1 MRQKEIKN
9 NLPKNDEQEENA
21 KSARKEEED
30 SQMLEVA
37 LAPISR
43 MNQEEVLC
51 ILTFSEDEVV
61 KLQAK
66 QRKI

>member
-9 NLPKNDEQEENA
+9 YLPKNDEQEENA
-21 KSARKEEED
+21 KSAEKEEED

-37 LAPISR
+37 LTANSR

-51 ILTFSEDEVV
+51 ILTLSEDEAVE
-61 KLQAK
+61 LQAK
-66 QRKI
+66 PRKI

>member
-1 MRQKEIKN
+1 MRQQEIKN
-9 NLPKNDEQEENA
+9 HLPKNYEQEENG
-21 KSARKEEED
+21 KSAEKEEED

-37 LAPISR
+37 LAAISK

-51 ILTFSEDEVV
+51 ILSFSEDEAV

-66 QRKI
+66 PRTI